1 MAGFPFVSLSPAR
14 LLNLKNSFANNI
26 NFYQVIFPMMDMSS
40 ISVSDGKLAF
50 IKVNLAH

>member
-26 NFYQVIFPMMDMSS
+26 NFHPMMDITKCIVLS
-40 ISVSDGKLAF
+40 KLYINIF
-50 IKVNLAH
+50 IPVD